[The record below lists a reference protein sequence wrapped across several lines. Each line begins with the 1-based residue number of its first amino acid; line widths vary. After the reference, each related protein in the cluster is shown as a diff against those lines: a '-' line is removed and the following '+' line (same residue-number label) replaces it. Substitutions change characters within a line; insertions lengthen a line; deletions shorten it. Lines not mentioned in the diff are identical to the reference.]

1 MKVRPSSCSSVGS
14 EPYTFL
20 YNKESKSV
28 YLVSAAEKVAK
39 KVGIPKVLIMANNS
53 FCFCWKKAELE
64 RSDLSIL

>member
-1 MKVRPSSCSSVGS
+1 MKGD
-14 EPYTFL
+14 
-20 YNKESKSV
+20 NKESKSV